1 VKEMIERDITIS
13 IEKGL
18 HARPA
23 ALIVKK
29 LNEFKSSVEFLAGG
43 KKLNPKSVLSLMSS
57 LIKQGETIRVT
68 VNGSDEQETM
78 DWLIKNI

>member
-1 VKEMIERDITIS
+1 MIEREITIS

-23 ALIVKK
+23 ALLVKK

-43 KKLNPKSVLSLMSS
+43 KTLNPKSILSLMTSV
-57 LIKQGETIRVT
+57 IKEGETIRVY
-68 VNGSDEQETM
+68 VDGSDEQETM
-78 DWLIKNI
+78 DWLIKYL

>member
-1 VKEMIERDITIS
+1 MIEREITIS

-23 ALIVKK
+23 ALLVKK

-43 KKLNPKSVLSLMSS
+43 NKLNPKSILSLMTSV
-57 LIKQGETIRVT
+57 IKQGETIRVT
-68 VNGSDEQETM
+68 VSGSDEQETM
-78 DWLIKNI
+78 DWLINYL

>member
-1 VKEMIERDITIS
+1 MIEREITIS

-23 ALIVKK
+23 ALLVKK

-43 KKLNPKSVLSLMSS
+43 KTLNPKSILSLMASV
-57 LIKQGETIRVT
+57 IKQGETIT
-68 VNGSDEQETM
+68 VIVDGNDEQETM
-78 DWLIKNI
+78 DWLIKYL

>member
-1 VKEMIERDITIS
+1 MIEREITIS

-23 ALIVKK
+23 ALLVKK

-43 KKLNPKSVLSLMSS
+43 NKLNPKSILSLMASV
-57 LIKQGETIRVT
+57 IKQGDTIRVT
-68 VNGSDEQETM
+68 VSGSDEQETM
-78 DWLIKNI
+78 DWLINYL